1 MADTGSS
8 ALAVVGDP
16 KLGCLHHLDTS
27 DRCDTG
33 RHVECLYGSGGWRG
47 VDCHRDVAIGGLA
60 VSGYELAAVTWEQAF
75 LLCPRSPVDE
85 HAPHPLRH
93 DMLIEGIFGLS
104 LFGLR
109 GSTNTSV
116 PLMHSLFQQHP
127 RLRRSFGLQCCPFL
141 LGSGKGGDG
150 AMDIGGAD
158 PSHFHDGGEG
168 FSYAAVVAQE
178 FGYWGVDLTAV
189 RLEGAAESLLRNK
202 GDGTSTAID
211 AYGRAKYI
219 VDSGTSLLLFRPPTY
234 AALKAA
240 LVAAAGPKAPKA
252 HHGFWKAEGCAST
265 AQLDVDRLPAIL
277 LTLRGVRH
285 GAEVTLRVP
294 ASRYLR
300 RQQAAACAVAGGAG
314 GGEEYWLGFAP
325 IAEGNNGI
333 LGQILFEEYYV
344 YHELGDDGL
353 ASSAPP
359 PLSSS
364 SRSSSSRSSSF
375 FAAATAAA
383 AAPPRIGFA
392 PLAGCDAAAAAVVP
406 SASLTVP
413 AAAELARNPAE
424 APPMQASNEE
434 WGRSGDSAEAKGAP
448 SATAWFGEGRLLPL
462 ISFVLVGLLG
472 ATLALSVAFRSLRQ
486 TRAAACGGAAP
497 SPTFKG
503 VYSPFL
509 QPDRSSASSWGEV
522 DGYPDAY
529 SSGRGMPSAV
539 AGAMAGR
546 EITSEI
552 TGATTVPTI
561 IHVPRAIRLVHPRLH
576 DLTCDDSTDYVRM

>member
-1 MADTGSS
+1 
-8 ALAVVGDP
+8 
-16 KLGCLHHLDTS
+16 
-27 DRCDTG
+27 
-33 RHVECLYGSGGWRG
+33 
-47 VDCHRDVAIGGLA
+47 
-60 VSGYELAAVTWEQAF
+60 
-75 LLCPRSPVDE
+75 
-85 HAPHPLRH
+85 
-93 DMLIEGIFGLS
+93 
-104 LFGLR
+104 
-109 GSTNTSV
+109 
-116 PLMHSLFQQHP
+116 MHSLFQQHP

-333 LGQILFEEYYV
+333 LGQVIAPSHCPPAPSRAHIHTARTQTHNTSMIALV
-344 YHELGDDGL
+344 PPHT
-353 ASSAPP
+353 PP
-359 PLSSS
+359 PDRTSPPSPR
-364 SRSSSSRSSSF
+364 SRLALTSPAAL
-375 FAAATAAA
+375 AAAD
-383 AAPPRIGFA
+383 I
-392 PLAGCDAAAAAVVP
+392 V
-406 SASLTVP
+406 
-413 AAAELARNPAE
+413 
-424 APPMQASNEE
+424 
-434 WGRSGDSAEAKGAP
+434 
-448 SATAWFGEGRLLPL
+448 
-462 ISFVLVGLLG
+462 
-472 ATLALSVAFRSLRQ
+472 
-486 TRAAACGGAAP
+486 
-497 SPTFKG
+497 
-503 VYSPFL
+503 
-509 QPDRSSASSWGEV
+509 
-522 DGYPDAY
+522 
-529 SSGRGMPSAV
+529 
-539 AGAMAGR
+539 
-546 EITSEI
+546 
-552 TGATTVPTI
+552 
-561 IHVPRAIRLVHPRLH
+561 
-576 DLTCDDSTDYVRM
+576 